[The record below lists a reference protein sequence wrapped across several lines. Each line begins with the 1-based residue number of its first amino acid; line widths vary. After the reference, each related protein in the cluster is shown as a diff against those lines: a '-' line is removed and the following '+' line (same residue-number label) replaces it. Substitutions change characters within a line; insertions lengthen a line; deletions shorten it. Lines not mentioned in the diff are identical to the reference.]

1 MNGKTLTLD
10 ATDYG
15 IIAELQRNGRESY
28 KRIAQRLGVSDGTV
42 RLRTE
47 RMMRAGYLRVTASV
61 DPLFFESQISAMVG
75 ICLDHPANEEIIRRI
90 AAMSGVQSVIN
101 VTGRFDLLVE
111 VSVGSRKALRHFLVD
126 DLAAVGGVTSTESF
140 VYLEAEGKW
149 VELREHALAG
159 VVPE

>member
-1 MNGKTLTLD
+1 MHGKTLTLD
-10 ATDYG
+10 AIDYG
-15 IIAELQRNGRESY
+15 IIAELQKNGRESY

-61 DPLFFESQISAMVG
+61 NPLFFETQISAMVG
-75 ICLDHPANEEIIRRI
+75 ICLDHPANEAIIRRI
-90 AAMSGVQSVIN
+90 ADMSGVQSVIN
-101 VTGRFDLLVE
+101 VTGRFDLLAE
-111 VSVGSRKALRHFLVD
+111 VSVTSRRALRHFLVD

-149 VELREHALAG
+149 VELREHAPAG
-159 VVPE
+159 ALPE